1 MSGHLIS
8 PQKWL
13 EDDIACDHQQRMVR
27 MGANMSGFAT
37 QQLARRRRERV
48 AFDYAMTHEEIAA
61 ELGTTRGAIN
71 LLERSA
77 LRKARRILD
86 SRGYD
91 ALMLVSLLRT
101 LASPSEPHVSY
112 FGTLPDWQ

>member
-1 MSGHLIS
+1 
-8 PQKWL
+8 
-13 EDDIACDHQQRMVR
+13 
-27 MGANMSGFAT
+27 MSGFAT

-71 LLERSA
+71 MLERSA

-91 ALMLVSLLRT
+91 AIMLVSLLRT
-101 LASPSEPHVSY
+101 LATPSEPHVSY
-112 FGTLPDWQ
+112 YGTLPDSQ